1 MTTKTRE
8 ELITEALD
16 QLGIIV
22 PGQAPSATI
31 MNKVDTLVDPVLE
44 QLAEL
49 DIYYVDDAGEVGPS
63 GGSIRSSAFMAL
75 GAYLANA
82 AAAKF
87 NLPADTKLKA
97 LALEAEQ
104 TLRTLTRPSS
114 TRKLLRTD
122 AGIPTGTN
130 RSRFNYTTG

>member
-1 MTTKTRE
+1 MTTKSRE

-31 MNKVDTLVDPVLE
+31 MNKVDTLLDPVME
-44 QLAEL
+44 QLAGL
-49 DIYYVDDAGEVGPS
+49 DIYYVDDAGEIGPS
-63 GGSIRSSAFMAL
+63 GGAIRSSAFMAL

-87 NLPADTKLKA
+87 NLPADAKLKA

-114 TRKLLRTD
+114 TRKVLRTD
-122 AGIPTGTN
+122 AGIPTGN

>member
-1 MTTKTRE
+1 MTTKSRE
-8 ELITEALD
+8 ELIIEALD

-31 MNKVDTLVDPVLE
+31 MNKVDTLLDPVME

-49 DIYYVDDAGEVGPS
+49 DIYYVDDAGAIGPS

-87 NLPADTKLKA
+87 NLPADAKLKA

-114 TRKLLRTD
+114 TRKTLRTD
-122 AGIPTGTN
+122 VGIPTGN

>member
-1 MTTKTRE
+1 VTTKTRR
-8 ELITEALD
+8 ELIIEALD

-31 MNKVDTLVDPVLE
+31 INKVDTVLDPIVE
-44 QLAEL
+44 QLASM
-49 DIYYVDDAGEVGPS
+49 DIYYVGDVGEIGPT
-63 GGSIRSSAFMAL
+63 GGAFESSDFLSL

-104 TLRTLTRPSS
+104 NLRTLTRPSS
-114 TRKLLRTD
+114 TRKTLKTD
-122 AGIPTGTN
+122 AGIPTGS
-130 RSRFNYTTG
+130 RSRFNFTTG